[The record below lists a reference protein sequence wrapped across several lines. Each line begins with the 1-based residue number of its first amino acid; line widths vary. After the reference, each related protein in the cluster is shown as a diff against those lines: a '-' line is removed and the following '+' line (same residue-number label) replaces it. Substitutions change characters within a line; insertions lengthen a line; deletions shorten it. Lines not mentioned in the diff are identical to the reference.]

1 MKNTWNIR
9 EAGADMAKT
18 HLDPNKI
25 TKMDPLNSIKIL
37 FNKVENELTGGELS
51 EIGLVLIR
59 ALKRVED
66 KDETQ

>member
-1 MKNTWNIR
+1 MAGTYLDQNT
-9 EAGADMAKT
+9 
-18 HLDPNKI
+18 I

-59 ALKRVED
+59 ALNRMEEQ
-66 KDETQ
+66 KDNE